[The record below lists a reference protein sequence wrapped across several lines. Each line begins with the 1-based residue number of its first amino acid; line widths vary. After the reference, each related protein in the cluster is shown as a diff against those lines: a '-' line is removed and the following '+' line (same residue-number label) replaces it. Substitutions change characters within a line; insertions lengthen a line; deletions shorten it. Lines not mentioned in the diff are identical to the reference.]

1 MLLSIATLRFVA
13 PMKPV
18 SRMQAPPKTARIRAK
33 SAVALLLT
41 FTAGIVD
48 IVGYILVYHVF
59 VAHMT
64 GATVHLGNKL
74 AIGDWGEA
82 AKSSAAIG
90 SFVVGSIVGRVAI
103 EKGSR
108 MHKRRV
114 GTVTLL
120 AEAALI
126 VIFLWIEGPTG
137 KYDTQRSLASIC
149 GLLAILAFA
158 MGLQTATLTRIGPL
172 TIHTTFVTG
181 MLNKFAQGIS
191 QWLFWV
197 HDEWQKHE
205 SLRRILRRSGE
216 YAAFRNARFVSAI
229 WFSYAAGSIA
239 GTWMDSRWQTRA
251 LYVPVVILVLAAAVD
266 QIWPLTVEEE
276 KEQT

>member
-1 MLLSIATLRFVA
+1 MEALPQTG
-13 PMKPV
+13 
-18 SRMQAPPKTARIRAK
+18 RIRAK

-48 IVGYILVYHVF
+48 IVGYIIVYHVF

-64 GATVHLGNKL
+64 GTTVHLGNKL

-82 AKSSAAIG
+82 AKSGAAIG
-90 SFVVGSIVGRVAI
+90 SFVMGSIVGRVAI
-103 EKGSR
+103 ERGSR
-108 MHKRRV
+108 MRKRRV

-120 AEAALI
+120 AEAAL
-126 VIFLWIEGPTG
+126 VAVFVWIEGPG
-137 KYDTQRSLASIC
+137 GSANPQRTLASIC

-181 MLNKFAQGIS
+181 MLNKFAQAIS

-197 HDEWQKHE
+197 HDEWQKHKR
-205 SLRRILRRSGE
+205 LRSILRRSGE
-216 YAAFRNARFVSAI
+216 YEGFRNAWFMSAI
-229 WFSYAAGSIA
+229 WLSYTGGSIA
-239 GTWMDSRWQTRA
+239 GTWMESRWHTRA
-251 LYVPVVILVLAAAVD
+251 LYLPLIILVLAAAVD
-266 QIWPLTVEEE
+266 QVWPLTIEEE